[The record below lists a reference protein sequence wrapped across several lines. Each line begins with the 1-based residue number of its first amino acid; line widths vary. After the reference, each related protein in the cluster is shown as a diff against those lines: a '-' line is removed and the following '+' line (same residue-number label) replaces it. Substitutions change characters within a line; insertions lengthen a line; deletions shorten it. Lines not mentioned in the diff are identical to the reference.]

1 VSHFSSKITGAF
13 ALAVTAQA
21 AIAAETAPVVLEPS
35 SQWNLDYSHDSCR
48 LGRKF
53 GEGAQQMFFYVE
65 RFEPG
70 DSFFMVLAGQ
80 PLGDS
85 PDRKTAFRF
94 GPGGANE
101 FEERGFNGK
110 YGEYGP
116 ALMVNGAALMTLPE
130 DEASKANIERL
141 RKVGDIDVFGQLLT
155 AEQERSVEWLDV
167 RASRKQYLRLKLGPM
182 DKPLAAMRGCTD
194 ELLTHWGLDLAAI
207 RGMTRA
213 PIPASNPGGWV
224 LSSDYPNG
232 ILRDGKQGLVHFRL
246 MVGADGKP
254 SSCHVQQ
261 VTTSAEFAEAACR
274 GLMKRA
280 KFEPALGADGKPIAS
295 YWRTTVNF
303 QMGW

>member
-1 VSHFSSKITGAF
+1 MFGNSLGGIGAF
-13 ALAVTAQA
+13 ALLASSAVGS
-21 AIAAETAPVVLEPS
+21 AAEPGPLVLEPS
-35 SQWNLDYSHDSCR
+35 SKWNLDYSDDSCR
-48 LGRKF
+48 LGRRF
-53 GEGAQQMFFYVE
+53 GEGEQQVFFYIE

-70 DSFFMVLAGQ
+70 DSFFMVIAGK

-94 GPGGANE
+94 GPGGASE
-101 FEERGFNGK
+101 FQERGFNGK

-116 ALMVNGAALMTLPE
+116 ALMVNGSALMTLPE
-130 DEASKANIERL
+130 DETSKAAAERL
-141 RKVGDIDVFGQLLT
+141 RKLGDVDVFGQTLT
-155 AEQERSVEWLDV
+155 PDQERSVEWLDI
-167 RASRKQYLRLKLGPM
+167 RASRKQYVRLKLGPM

-194 ELLTHWGLDLAAI
+194 ELLTHWGLELGAI

-213 PIPASNPGGWV
+213 PIPASNPGSWV
-224 LSSDYPNG
+224 VSTDYPDG
-232 ILRDGKQGLVHFRL
+232 MLREGKQGLVHFRL
-246 MVGADGKP
+246 MVGTDGRP
-254 SSCHVQQ
+254 TSCHVQQ

-280 KFEPALGADGKPIAS
+280 KFDPALGADGRPIAA